1 MARMMKAAVARA
13 FGAPLSIEEVPVPE
27 PGPGEVLVRIRASG
41 VCHTDLHAVDGD
53 WPVKPRLPLIPGH
66 EGVGTVVALGE
77 GVERLCIGDC
87 VGIAWLHSACG
98 ECEYCTSGWETLCK
112 CQTNTGYT
120 VDGTFA
126 EYALA
131 DADYAIPIPEGAN
144 LVEIAPILCAGVTVY
159 NALKRTE
166 ARKGDWVAIS
176 GIGGLG
182 HMAIQ
187 YARLMGFQVCAVD
200 IDDDKLKFAEELG
213 AAFSINARETEPGAA
228 LKERIGGAQ
237 GAVVTASSVR
247 AYEQAYRMIRP
258 GGCMVMIGLSDG
270 ELKIPIYDTVINAV
284 TVRGS
289 VVGSRRIMR
298 EAMEFASHGRVKASV
313 HRVRLEDIN
322 RVFEELHQGAVEGRF
337 VIDFGGSDLAYD
349 ENRIPS
355 PEPWAEA
362 Q

>member
-1 MARMMKAAVARA
+1 MDRMMKAAVVRA
-13 FGAPLSIEEVPVPE
+13 FGAPLAIEERPVPQ
-27 PGPGEVLVRIRASG
+27 PGRGQVLVRMRASG
-41 VCHTDLHAVDGD
+41 VCHTDLHAADGD

-66 EGVGTVVALGE
+66 EGVGFVVELGE
-77 GVERLCIGDC
+77 GVERLKVGDC

-166 ARKGDWVAIS
+166 ARKGDWVVVS

-200 IDDDKLKFAEELG
+200 IDDEKLAFAEELG
-213 AAFSINARETEPGAA
+213 AAFAVNARNADPGAV
-228 LKERIGGAQ
+228 LKERIGGAH
-237 GAVVTASSVR
+237 GALVTAASVR
-247 AYEQAYRMIRP
+247 AYEQAYRMVRP

-270 ELKIPIYDTVINAV
+270 ELKVPIYDTVINAV
-284 TVRGS
+284 TIRGS
-289 VVGSRRIMR
+289 VVGSRRVMR
-298 EAMEFASHGRVKASV
+298 EAMGFAAHGSIKAAV
-313 HRVRLEDIN
+313 HRRPLEDIN
-322 RVFEELHQGAVEGRF
+322 RIFEELRRGTVEGRF
-337 VIDFGGSDLAYD
+337 VIDFGGSDYAYD
-349 ENRIPS
+349 EGRIPS
-355 PEPWAEA
+355 PMPWA
-362 Q
+362 

>member
-1 MARMMKAAVARA
+1 MDRMMKAAVVRA
-13 FGAPLSIEEVPVPE
+13 FGAPLAIETRPVPQ
-27 PGPGEVLVRIRASG
+27 PGPGQVLVRMRASG
-41 VCHTDLHAVDGD
+41 VCHTDLHAADGD
-53 WPVKPRLPLIPGH
+53 WPVKPRLPLVPGH
-66 EGVGTVVALGE
+66 EGVGFVAELGE
-77 GVERLCIGDC
+77 GVERLKVGDC

-112 CQTNTGYT
+112 CQTNTGYS

-131 DADYAIPIPEGAN
+131 DANYAIPIPEGSN

-200 IDDDKLKFAEELG
+200 IDDEKLEFAQELG
-213 AAFSINARETEPGAA
+213 AAFAVNARNVDPAQA
-228 LKERIGGAQ
+228 LKERVGGVQ
-237 GAVVTASSVR
+237 GVLVTAASVR
-247 AYEQAYRMIRP
+247 AYEQAYRMVRP

-270 ELKIPIYDTVINAV
+270 ELKVPIYDTVINAV
-284 TVRGS
+284 TIRGS
-289 VVGSRRIMR
+289 VVGSRRVMR
-298 EAMEFASHGRVKASV
+298 EAMAFASHGRIKAAV
-313 HRVRLEDIN
+313 HRRPLEDIN
-322 RVFEELHQGAVEGRF
+322 GVFEELRQGTVEGRF
-337 VIDFGGSDLAYD
+337 VIDFGGPDLAYD
-349 ENRIPS
+349 ENRIAS
-355 PEPWAEA
+355 PMPWA
-362 Q
+362 